1 MADFLSLDEELICA
15 VCRDIFV
22 EPVTLPCG
30 HNYCEEC
37 VNQLKRS
44 STEEDESHHYTCP
57 LCLAP
62 CDVRIDFKK
71 NIVLHNILEKYHQ
84 SRQSGHDCSIC
95 KGEQKLPAEKTCLN
109 CEESYCT
116 LHIMPHFENSILRQ
130 HVLVNPI
137 SNINKLCK
145 SHGKELELY
154 CQTDH
159 AALCVYCMLPSE
171 AKHTEG
177 HSVVKLSD
185 ATANLKENCQAKL
198 SDVRGN
204 LSEIKQCLADIE
216 NTASTSK
223 HVLLSLFQT
232 DYTQKKLEDQQV
244 DCTSLLRRIKL
255 FLDFEEQAWQKRFSV
270 DLVQES
276 RNLKHRVERL
286 MKMRGRLVEAQEG
299 LQQALAIQDPLLL
312 LQTSQNTDWGDLYEG
327 ESCSRQIQE
336 VREWRGPKPV
346 ASAKIMPLFQTLK
359 GTFSGD
365 DIKLNPQ
372 SAHPG
377 LELCVASGSL
387 WLSKN
392 KEHSGGPYSV
402 LGCDAFRD
410 GVHHWEVMVADVPG
424 WTVGISYA
432 PPQGEVASAAFGSDD
447 VSWALSYTQSR
458 GQFCAEHGWYKFCFT
473 NPAPGLP
480 SRIGV
485 FLDVDSGIL
494 SFYDALRLE
503 HLHTF
508 YCSLNAPVY
517 AAFSINVEPE
527 GEGLTKIRVIN
538 PEKNQ

>member
-1 MADFLSLDEELICA
+1 MADSMSLDEDLICA

-44 STEEDESHHYTCP
+44 STEDESRRYTCP

-62 CDVRIDFKK
+62 CDVSIAFKK
-71 NIVLHNILEKYHQ
+71 NIVLHNILEKYHKTR
-84 SRQSGHDCSIC
+84 SSGHDCSIC

-116 LHIMPHFENSILRQ
+116 LHIMPHCENSVLRQ

-137 SNINKLCK
+137 SNISKLCK

-159 AALCVYCMLPSE
+159 VALCVYCMLPSE

-185 ATANLKENCQAKL
+185 ATTNLKENCQAKL

-204 LSEIKQCLADIE
+204 LSEVEQCLSDIE
-216 NTASTSK
+216 NAASTS
-223 HVLLSLFQT
+223 
-232 DYTQKKLEDQQV
+232 KKLEDQQA
-244 DCTSLLRRIKL
+244 DCTSFLGRIKL

-270 DLVQES
+270 DLVLES
-276 RNLKHRVERL
+276 KNLKLRVEKL
-286 MKMRGRLVEAQEG
+286 MKMKGRLAEALEG

-312 LQTSQNTDWGDLYEG
+312 LQTSQSTDWGDLYES
-327 ESCSRQIQE
+327 ESCTRQLQE
-336 VREWRGPKPV
+336 VREWRGPKPA
-346 ASAKIMPLFQTLK
+346 ASAKIMPLFQTLR

-365 DIKLNPQ
+365 DIKLNPR

-392 KEHSGGPYSV
+392 KEHAGGPYSV
-402 LGCDAFRD
+402 LGCDAFRG
-410 GVHHWEVMVADVPG
+410 GVHHWEVVVTDVPG

-432 PPQGEVASAAFGSDD
+432 PRQGEAASAGFGSDA
-447 VSWALSYTQSR
+447 SWALSYTESR

-508 YCSLNAPVY
+508 YCCLQAPVY
-517 AAFSINVEPE
+517 AAFSIDVELE
-527 GEGLTKIRVIN
+527 GESLTKISVIN